1 MSVVSLNHVSKQINK
16 TTIVNQLSCRFEEN
30 KIIGFLGKNGSGK
43 TSIMKIISG
52 EWKHSSGE
60 VLIDGI
66 NPFNQK
72 KVLEKICFIQEGD
85 NFPPYFKIKEI
96 LSLSRDFYPNWNQAL
111 AENLISIFNLSLDQ
125 RLKELSKGMESAVGI
140 TVGIASRAPITIF
153 DEPYIGMDANA
164 RKKFYKI
171 LLDDYMEHPRTII
184 FSTHLIDEVSML
196 FQEVYVIS
204 KGHLLLQEETEILKN
219 HVFLVTGPASIL
231 TEWGESYKILDKK
244 QFMGELSI
252 VVYDKDHVVKG
263 LPENCKRNEL
273 SLQDIIVYIT
283 EMEGLV

>member
-1 MSVVSLNHVSKQINK
+1 MTTVALNRVCKQINK

-30 KIIGFLGKNGSGK
+30 RIIGFLGKNGAGK

-52 EWKHSSGE
+52 EWQSSSGE
-60 VLIDGI
+60 VLIDGL

-72 KVLEKICFIQEGD
+72 GVLEKICFIQEGN
-85 NFPPYFKIKEI
+85 NFPPYLKIKE
-96 LSLSRDFYPNWNQAL
+96 LLRLSRDFYPNWDQVL
-111 AENLISIFNLSLDQ
+111 AENLISIFDLSLDQ
-125 RLKELSKGMESAVGI
+125 RIKELSKGMESAVGI
-140 TVGIASRAPITIF
+140 TVGIASRASITIF

-196 FQEVYVIS
+196 FQEVYIIS
-204 KGHLLLQEETEILKN
+204 KGQLLLQEETESLKK
-219 HVFLVTGPASIL
+219 HIFLVTGPASIL
-231 TEWGESYKILDKK
+231 TKWGESYKILDKK

-252 VVYDKDHVVKG
+252 VVYDKDNAIKK
-263 LPENCKRNEL
+263 LPESCKRAEL
-273 SLQDIIVYIT
+273 SLQDIIVYVT
-283 EMEGLV
+283 EMGDLV